1 MVATPFVDSLKG
13 KNPVAIPRRAGETKQ
28 QRTVGKLNP
37 RNGHSIWRP
46 KPLFGVR
53 AWNMPLR
60 SPAISALIL
69 TISLTLSAQQ
79 WRAVTPDEAESH
91 LLKKIEPVYPPFARA
106 AGIEGIIQL
115 HFGIYTDGRIHSISG
130 AAEAGSP
137 DLWAAAQKSVSGYVY
152 SPFIK
157 DGKPVNVTT
166 TISVEFKLQAGKP
179 KPWPVPNI
187 SFSSFDGIGDSV
199 KLPAPSPAMEEWLE
213 KNAAR
218 HTEDCSEYVD
228 PADSAANESKEQ
240 THARLLKRLR
250 DHTSLVDIDD
260 RPGSNRLYLVS
271 IEDPCICGA
280 TGNCSIDI
288 VEVEPGRIR
297 IVGSA
302 SGWGYALVHREG
314 PLGLPDVFLIE
325 TMSAADS
332 VVAGF
337 ANLGG
342 EWDSST
348 AGRPKT
354 MTLTLNN
361 VAREGS
367 DDSSVLLPMGDRTRF
382 PAANRDL
389 P

>member
-1 MVATPFVDSLKG
+1 MLSTEKRANFGAAAASAVPSATLTHSLKG
-13 KNPVAIPRRAGETKQ
+13 KTPVAIPRRVGETKQ
-28 QRTVGKLNP
+28 QRTVSKLIP
-37 RNGHSIWRP
+37 MNGHSIWRP
-46 KPLFGVR
+46 KPVFGVR
-53 AWNMPLR
+53 AWNLPLR

-79 WRAVTPDEAESH
+79 WSAVTPDEAESH
-91 LLKKIEPVYPPFARA
+91 LLKKVEPVYPPFARA
-106 AGIEGIIQL
+106 AGIEGTVQL
-115 HFGIYTDGRIHSISG
+115 HVGIYTDGRIHSISG

-137 DLWAAAQKSVSGYVY
+137 DLWKAAQKSVSGYVY

-166 TISVEFKLQAGKP
+166 TISVEFKLPAGKP

-199 KLPAPSPAMEEWLE
+199 KIPAPSPAMEEWLE

-228 PADSAANESKEQ
+228 PADNAANESKEQ

-260 RPGSNRLYLVS
+260 RPGSYRLYLVS
-271 IEDPCICGA
+271 IEDRCICGA

-325 TMSAADS
+325 NTSAADS

-342 EWDSST
+342 EWGQLYCG
-348 AGRPKT
+348 AGENDHLDIKQCR
-354 MTLTLNN
+354 
-361 VAREGS
+361 
-367 DDSSVLLPMGDRTRF
+367 
-382 PAANRDL
+382 
-389 P
+389 